1 MRKFSPTEQKVI
13 KYIVSREKV
22 EQMCFS
28 TLFIEFMPTIAIE
41 QTEDGLLRMYNKK
54 SDGKAVD
61 LVDQNLKQLLDI
73 LFLIKYLD
81 DNALVGVFH
90 LKGGEEKILHSN
102 KYQKMGDDFFMG
114 RDDGG
119 CGLIGT
125 NHCDYY
131 AELAGLLFQYSHS
144 CYHASETLRELVK
157 NNFKDEETIR
167 FEKSMASARQAIC
180 ISLVIGL
187 LSIIIGTTGIWLSW
201 KSLNQPLSFPTEKLE
216 EIKTELQHISTTKK
230 EQTPIIINSIPKKDT
245 VPTVSIPK
253 RHK

>member
-1 MRKFSPTEQKVI
+1 MRKFSSTEQEVI
-13 KYIVSREKV
+13 KYIVSQELIEAKS
-22 EQMCFS
+22 FS
-28 TLFIEFMPTIAIE
+28 TLFMKLMPFFAVE
-41 QTEDGLLRMYNKK
+41 QIEDGVRMYCREKDEEVMEVIQ
-54 SDGKAVD
+54 STTRR
-61 LVDQNLKQLLDI
+61 LLDI
-73 LFLIKYLD
+73 LFVVKYLD
-81 DNALVGVFH
+81 DNALIGIYH
-90 LKGGEEKILHSN
+90 IKGEKFKIFFDKNIIKKEDGFYENSDGEWNTKVDTGIMN
-102 KYQKMGDDFFMG
+102 FYTDCGD
-114 RDDGG
+114 
-119 CGLIGT
+119 
-125 NHCDYY
+125 
-131 AELAGLLFQYSHS
+131 LLFYYINS

-167 FEKSMASARQAIC
+167 FEKSMASTRQAIC